1 MRDAGPLPIDRNG
14 VLSGWDCSPGMRRL
28 RLRAVDR
35 ILVISLAGIGDTLMA
50 TPILHELRL
59 GYPGSRI
66 DVLVM
71 WPGSRSLLEHNPH
84 PTEVLQHSFIKA
96 SKLSS
101 LRRLWGLRRR
111 RYHLSLNLHPQGRRE
126 YRYIAA
132 AIGARQRLT
141 HRYENHEPLDD
152 RLMTN
157 SIPQDY
163 AVHAAENNRR
173 LLDLAGIPRRLPR
186 PSYELYLSAQETQ
199 WAGQWLERNKLI
211 GRRWLGI
218 HVGSGGTK
226 NLALRRWPLERFEAL
241 ARRLATNHPELP
253 LLFFGG
259 PGEVEDHARLFQRL
273 RAVEVYF
280 PEAPS
285 LRHAAA
291 LLGSAQVF
299 LSVDTLFMHLA
310 AAMSVPHQFVIETP
324 TVNPCILPLRDDWTL
339 IPNPAVAGRNL
350 EFYRYDGRP
359 IAGSPEEIR
368 GLMESVTVDA
378 VCSVLEPVL

>member
-1 MRDAGPLPIDRNG
+1 ME
-14 VLSGWDCSPGMRRL
+14 
-28 RLRAVDR
+28 R

-59 GYPGSRI
+59 GCPEAEI

-71 WPGSRSLLEHNPH
+71 WPGAKSLLEHNPH

-101 LRRLWGLRRR
+101 LRLLWTLRRR
-111 RYHLSLNLHPQGRRE
+111 RYDLSLNLHPQGRRE

-132 AIGARQRLT
+132 AVGARQRLT
-141 HRYENHEPLDD
+141 HRYENHEPFDD
-152 RLMTN
+152 RLMTG

-186 PSYELYLSAQETQ
+186 PAYELYLSAPETQ
-199 WAGQWLERNKLI
+199 WAGQWLERNGLS
-211 GRRWLGI
+211 GRRWLGL

-226 NLALRRWPLERFEAL
+226 NLALRRWPLDRFEAL
-241 ARRLATNHPELP
+241 ARRLATTHPGLP

-273 RAVEVYF
+273 RGVEVYF

-291 LLGSAQVF
+291 LLGSAHAF
-299 LSVDTLFMHLA
+299 LSVDTVFMHLA

-324 TVNPCILPLRDDWTL
+324 TVNPCILPLREDWTL

-359 IAGSPEEIR
+359 ISGSPEEIR
-368 GLMESVTVDA
+368 GLMESVNVE
-378 VCSVLEPVL
+378 SVLSALAPILPA